1 MPTLP
6 ENTKLLLQA
15 AAQGNLDEVWRL
27 IPLSDPKANY
37 SCALDVAAQNGH
49 TSCVE
54 LLVPISDPKAGNSFA
69 LRWAAANGHT
79 SCVDLLIPVSDPKA
93 QDSSA
98 LQFAI
103 AFGHTPCVELLY
115 PVSDPIV
122 ALQELQH
129 DHPDDYS
136 KWGRLHEMIEAKR
149 LRNMLNAEVGTP
161 TAVKVQRKM

>member
-103 AFGHTPCVELLY
+103 AFGHTECVDLLY
-115 PVSDPIV
+115 PISDPVV
-122 ALQELQH
+122 ALQKMQQKHHDNYNLWGQLQQMV
-129 DHPDDYS
+129 DAE
-136 KWGRLHEMIEAKR
+136 RV
-149 LRNMLNAEVGTP
+149 RNTLNAEVENA
-161 TAVKVQRKM
+161 TAIKVQRKM